1 MKEMILALLKIL
13 SISFRVIKEVMMMN
27 KTGWV
32 RMKMKIV
39 RKKAALYLID

>member
-27 KTGWV
+27 KTGLV
-32 RMKMKIV
+32 RMKMKTV